1 MLRGFFGNLIFA
13 IIARMLCGNHLKYL
27 RNEEI
32 FENSESIFSFLLIQ
46 TTCLCFNMALIGKMG
61 FLSQYHFIMMGPIS
75 VQKFAYF
82 CLQDFKPMFFS
93 RVKFVALK
101 KKYGVSQFRTY
112 GIKKGVKLRVVA

>member
-1 MLRGFFGNLIFA
+1 MCDVTTWLICIFKK
-13 IIARMLCGNHLKYL
+13 HKYL

-46 TTCLCFNMALIGKMG
+46 TFFLCFNMASIGKMG

-82 CLQDFKPMFFS
+82 CLQDFKPVFFS
-93 RVKFVALK
+93 RVKFVTLK
-101 KKYGVSQFRTY
+101 KNCGSRMMFP
-112 GIKKGVKLRVVA
+112 GLEFMELKKAFNCVLLLK